1 MLIGN
6 HKIKSRDAR
15 LDNAR
20 PKAFYTYDFNFFGHN
35 MAVDVSLGPGP
46 GGSPLGL
53 AMDNEKNERER

>member
-1 MLIGN
+1 MRSG
-6 HKIKSRDAR
+6 DAT

-20 PKAFYTYDFNFFGHN
+20 PNRDYSYDFFVRN

-53 AMDNEKNERER
+53 AMDNEKAIED